1 MLSFSVTTRIIEPR
15 SELGV
20 DQRNRVWL
28 KDLINVTEALTQAG
42 VRYWLDMGTLLG
54 AVREGRFIGW
64 DNDIDLSIETADS
77 QKLLELTPTF
87 ANLGYRVDV
96 TDSSIY
102 LHGPGK
108 ATIGIAPYQREGA
121 VIWNLFLVNY
131 PKFDRVLKYFRRVAD
146 KIIYQPYQQK
156 LPRFEQAVY
165 TAIPAS
171 LRWWVRRL
179 LFGLCAKFGERHIAM
194 VLPSHFIDRL
204 SDINFYGRSFPV
216 PYLTEGYLAA
226 LYGDDWRTPKQNWRW
241 EDTQAIDKDFFVGR
255 DRSAYTLWGSD
266 GNLEHQIIHRWEEVG
281 PCWAETTIAPDNF
294 EFVALRW
301 AIEPPRQG
309 SRRILDVG
317 AGQGKLTAAFT
328 QIGFE
333 VVGLEPSSTL
343 RERARQLHPDLEFV
357 AGSATALP
365 FTDASFDYVIC
376 VETLEH
382 IPDTQLA
389 ITEMQRVL
397 RPGGRLLIIDKNLN
411 SLHYLYFIPTR
422 LWKWWREL
430 TGQWMYQRGFPFREK
445 YFMPQDLNQCIRDRL
460 GESQVHYLRFS
471 PEAKPR
477 PLLKRLLWAVHQMI
491 SMTLYRLWPDL
502 SFYVAWEAVKHSS
515 QPTPET
521 RTADINLTVGVDWL
535 LRGLRVGGATGFPA
549 AYRWGSGWGAPYPE
563 TTGYIIPTLLNYIKY
578 DGNRSAELQAAAQK
592 AGDWLLSIQL
602 AGGSFPGY
610 GTTDPI
616 VFDTGQIIFGLVAL
630 YRQTADHQY
639 LLAARCAADWLIGQ
653 QEPDGSWIKYT
664 YNGVPHAYHSRVAWA
679 LLVLDQIY
687 PKDDYRS
694 AAIKSLD
701 WVVAQQQTNG
711 WFNHVSFD
719 RLERASLHT
728 IAYTIQGLLESGL
741 VLNNHMYIQRA
752 KLAADQL
759 LNLSR
764 REELH
769 SFYSPDWHPLSKS
782 DCLVGLAQVA
792 LVWLRL
798 FGYTQGLPYYDEAA
812 KIINYLKS
820 QQVLSHHNPNLR
832 GALAG
837 SNPFWGAYMPWTYPN
852 WSVKFLIDLLI
863 VFQRPTALPYQG

>member
-1 MLSFSVTTRIIEPR
+1 MEPLCRITVATLVMTSRSGWQPTVGGPFHRYTSSAEQVGIYGFCPVVLSNPLVLMLSSSVTTRIIEPR

-28 KDLINVTEALTQAG
+28 KDLINVTEALTQAD

-131 PKFDRVLKYFRRVAD
+131 PKFDRVLKYVRRVAD
-146 KIIYQPYQQK
+146 KIIYQPYQRK
-156 LPRFEQAVY
+156 LPCFEQAVY

-179 LFGLCAKFGERHIAM
+179 SFGLCAKFGERHIAM

-204 SDINFYGRSFPV
+204 SNINFYGRSFPV
-216 PYLTEGYLAA
+216 PYPTEGYLAA

-301 AIEPPRQG
+301 AIGPPRQG

-365 FTDASFDYVIC
+365 FPDNSFYYVIC
-376 VETLEH
+376 VEVLEH

-389 ITEMQRVL
+389 ISEMYRVL
-397 RPGGRLLIIDKNLN
+397 KPEGKLIIIDKNIS
-411 SLHYLYFIPTR
+411 SLHYLYFIPTV
-422 LWKWWREL
+422 LWKWWKE
-430 TGQWMYQRGFPFREK
+430 TNGQWMYPVNFPFREK
-445 YFMPQDLNQCIRDRL
+445 YFSPAGLTQLLKQYFPVV
-460 GESQVHYLRFS
+460 GWQGVRFT
-471 PEAKPR
+471 PLERPR
-477 PLLKRLLWAVHQMI
+477 PTWLSWLWGLHQVVSSGLHRLSPARDFYI
-491 SMTLYRLWPDL
+491 SW
-502 SFYVAWEAVKHSS
+502 
-515 QPTPET
+515 Q
-521 RTADINLTVGVDWL
+521 
-535 LRGLRVGGATGFPA
+535 
-549 AYRWGSGWGAPYPE
+549 
-563 TTGYIIPTLLNYIKY
+563 
-578 DGNRSAELQAAAQK
+578 AQK
-592 AGDWLLSIQL
+592 
-602 AGGSFPGY
+602 
-610 GTTDPI
+610 
-616 VFDTGQIIFGLVAL
+616 
-630 YRQTADHQY
+630 
-639 LLAARCAADWLIGQ
+639 
-653 QEPDGSWIKYT
+653 
-664 YNGVPHAYHSRVAWA
+664 
-679 LLVLDQIY
+679 
-687 PKDDYRS
+687 
-694 AAIKSLD
+694 
-701 WVVAQQQTNG
+701 
-711 WFNHVSFD
+711 
-719 RLERASLHT
+719 
-728 IAYTIQGLLESGL
+728 
-741 VLNNHMYIQRA
+741 
-752 KLAADQL
+752 
-759 LNLSR
+759 
-764 REELH
+764 
-769 SFYSPDWHPLSKS
+769 
-782 DCLVGLAQVA
+782 
-792 LVWLRL
+792 
-798 FGYTQGLPYYDEAA
+798 
-812 KIINYLKS
+812 
-820 QQVLSHHNPNLR
+820 
-832 GALAG
+832 
-837 SNPFWGAYMPWTYPN
+837 
-852 WSVKFLIDLLI
+852 
-863 VFQRPTALPYQG
+863 